1 MITFTCEDK
10 GCSLR
15 YWEGELEILK
25 TGDPCEAWMYAR
37 GSGFYLIVGRYAHGN
52 YICIPNWNVGTE
64 LSLRTD
70 VFWNEERLR

>member
-37 GSGFYLIVGRYAHGN
+37 GSGFYLIVG
-52 YICIPNWNVGTE
+52 
-64 LSLRTD
+64 
-70 VFWNEERLR
+70 